1 MAYRPTE
8 RSEARKAALRQ
19 GIVDAAFHLAET
31 GGFNALTISAVAQQA
46 GIATGAVYKHFD
58 SKAQLCAEIF
68 RRATEKELAVVREM
82 ALAEGAPP
90 LRLMN
95 AIEAFSTRAIRGRR
109 LAYALIAEPV
119 DALVD
124 AERLRY
130 RQAYAENFQQ
140 LVEDGIR
147 TGDFPP
153 QLPSVSAAALV
164 GVISEALVG
173 PLTWHG
179 GEEPAIEKNELIRSI
194 QVFCLRAVALK
205 DPEAYASRKN
215 ASV

>member
-1 MAYRPTE
+1 MAYRQTE

-19 GIVDAAFHLAET
+19 GIVDAALLLLSG
-31 GGFNALTISAVAQQA
+31 GGFSAVTVSAVAQTA

-58 SKAQLCAEIF
+58 AKAQLCAEIF
-68 RRATEKELAVVREM
+68 RRATERELAVVRET
-82 ALAEGAPP
+82 ALGAGTPP
-90 LRLMN
+90 QRLLN
-95 AIEAFSTRAIRGRR
+95 AIEAFAARAIRGRR

-130 RQAYAENFQQ
+130 RQAYAAIFQE
-140 LVEDGIR
+140 LVEDGVR

-153 QLPSVSAAALV
+153 QLASVSAAALV

-173 PLTWHG
+173 PLTWQD
-179 GEEPAIEKNELIRSI
+179 GEQPAIDKDQLIRSI
-194 QVFCLRAVALK
+194 QAFCLRAVALK
-205 DPEAYASRKN
+205 DVDYLSRKN